1 MHVHTVSPL
10 PIETDIPEKVINGEI
25 CLELSE
31 ESRRLIDQCRQYLDR
46 KVRNSAELIYGV
58 NTGFGGLHNVAVG
71 NKDLE
76 RLQNNLVMSHA
87 CGMG

>member
-1 MHVHTVSPL
+1 MHIHAVSPS
-10 PIETDIPEKVINGEI
+10 PIGTGIPERVINGEI
-25 CLELSE
+25 RLELSE
-31 ESRRLIDQCRQYLDR
+31 ESRQLIDQCRKYLDK
-46 KVRNSAELIYGV
+46 KVRNSSDLIYGV

-87 CGMG
+87 C